1 MAHEI
6 EGQRAI
12 FLKDKP
18 WHNVGHV
25 IDTPY
30 DSIIDAVLDI
40 LPEEYTKEAAYVREA
55 DGTYTLINDYSI
67 IRREKRTE
75 IGAVGSGFELMQPV
89 EVVAPWQAFLDSG
102 MCVLDCM
109 GVLKNGKQLFATLKL
124 IKAVGEVVK
133 GDEIEGYLVVV
144 CGFDGS
150 MSYVAL
156 LTNIRA
162 VCANTVR
169 AAILGGKEST
179 AYFKLRHTKNIRNRV
194 MNAAELIAKA
204 MESYEA
210 GMETYKALAAK
221 KMDAQQMITYVENV
235 FIDEELKKK
244 LAEENKQPSSQLQA
258 KVERVLD
265 LLTEQEG
272 YDLIPAIHGTAWQA
286 YNAVTQYLTHE
297 QGRTDETRLHNQWFG
312 PAATLNNRALELAL
326 N

>member
-1 MAHEI
+1 MSHMI
-6 EGQRAI
+6 EGDRAI
-12 FLKDKP
+12 FLKVKP
-18 WHNVGHV
+18 WHPAGHV
-25 IDTPY
+25 IDKPY
-30 DSIIDAVLDI
+30 DNIIDAVLDI
-40 LPEEYTKEAAYVREA
+40 LPEEYSKEVPLLREA
-55 DGTYTLINDYSI
+55 DGSLTEIKDYRI
-67 IRREKRTE
+67 IRRAGVTE
-75 IGAVGSGFELMQPV
+75 IGAVGTGFELMQPV

-109 GVLKNGKQLFATLKL
+109 GVLRGGKQLFVTLKL

-133 GDEIEGYLVVV
+133 GDEIEGYLVLV

-150 MSYVAL
+150 LSYIAL
-156 LTNIRA
+156 LTNVRA

-169 AAILGGKEST
+169 SAILGGKDST
-179 AYFKLRHTKNIRNRV
+179 AYFKIRHTKNMRAKV
-194 MNAAELIAKA
+194 LDAAELIAKA
-204 MESYEA
+204 MDSYEA

-221 KMDAQQMITYVENV
+221 KMDAKQMIEYVQNV
-235 FIDEELKKK
+235 FIDDELKKK
-244 LAEENKQPSSQLQA
+244 LAEEEKQPSSQLQA

-312 PAATLNNRALELAL
+312 PAVTLNNRALELAL